1 MTKGIKNTIITTL
14 ITSLILGIVGL
25 VMHILQTRVD
35 DKLLAKKQ
43 QTETVKETEPTDK
56 ENQNNESDQGYMFIA
71 NINDPD
77 GYTNVRSAPTK
88 QSDVVD
94 KILEGEDFKVLGL
107 LNSWYK
113 VESPTGKIGFVYFNR
128 VKKKD

>member
-1 MTKGIKNTIITTL
+1 MTLNKGTKNTIITTL
-14 ITSLILGIVGL
+14 ITAVVTGGIGLIIHIV
-25 VMHILQTRVD
+25 QTRVD
-35 DKLLAKKQ
+35 NKLTKKEQ
-43 QTETVKETEPTDK
+43 QAENTKETEPT
-56 ENQNNESDQGYMFIA
+56 EVMDQDYMFIA

-88 QSDVVD
+88 QSEVLD

-107 LNSWYK
+107 LDSWYK

-128 VKKKD
+128 VKKKA

>member
-1 MTKGIKNTIITTL
+1 MNKKIKYLIYTTL
-14 ITSLILGIVGL
+14 ITAVVTGCIGL
-25 VMHILQTRVD
+25 VLHIVENRVD
-35 DKLLAKKQ
+35 ERMESKKELSEQ
-43 QTETVKETEPTDK
+43 SK
-56 ENQNNESDQGYMFIA
+56 ENTEDEQEYMFIA

-88 QSDVVD
+88 QSEVLD

-128 VKKKD
+128 VVKKQ